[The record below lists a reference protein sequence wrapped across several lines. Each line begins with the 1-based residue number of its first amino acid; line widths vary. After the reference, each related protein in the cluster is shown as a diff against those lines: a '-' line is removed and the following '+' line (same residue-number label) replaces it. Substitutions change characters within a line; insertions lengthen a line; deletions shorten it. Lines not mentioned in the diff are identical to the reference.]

1 MALMLIKDMTQED
14 LEIWVEDFIDQ
25 VNDAIDIERP
35 GGAKDETY
43 QDPSPATEQ
52 AIEALSVRLRSFVGL
67 D

>member
-1 MALMLIKDMTQED
+1 MTLMLIKEMTRED

-35 GGAKDETY
+35 GGAKDENY

-52 AIEALSVRLRSFVGL
+52 AIEALENRLRSFLGL